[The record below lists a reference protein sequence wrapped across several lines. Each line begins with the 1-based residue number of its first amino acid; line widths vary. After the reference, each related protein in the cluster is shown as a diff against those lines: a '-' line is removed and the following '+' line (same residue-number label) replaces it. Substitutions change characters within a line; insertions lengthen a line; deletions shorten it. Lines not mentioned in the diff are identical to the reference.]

1 MDTARE
7 NITREVGSRIR
18 YARKSRGMSMDE
30 LAQAIY
36 KTRSA
41 ISKYENGQISVDI
54 ATLYDIANALK
65 VSIYD
70 LLYRNTPDID
80 QEYNAEVPAFFR
92 EVSQLYMYFF
102 DGRVNRAQCTVIDIF
117 PTEESSTAEV
127 LMYMNIKDLA
137 HYRVCESTYHGT
149 MTHYEA
155 FSAMLFQNDDMPM
168 DKYQIGRR
176 NCICFGSRPRAA
188 CRSFAEP
195 KAVFRPPRRSRSRAS
210 RQRRSPPLRALR
222 QPWECADNAACRY
235 ARSPAPRP

>member
-102 DGRVNRAQCTVIDIF
+102 DGPVHRDRYIPHGGEQHGRG
-117 PTEESSTAEV
+117 
-127 LMYMNIKDLA
+127 A
-137 HYRVCESTYHGT
+137 HVHEHQG
-149 MTHYEA
+149 
-155 FSAMLFQNDDMPM
+155 P
-168 DKYQIGRR
+168 G
-176 NCICFGSRPRAA
+176 
-188 CRSFAEP
+188 
-195 KAVFRPPRRSRSRAS
+195 
-210 RQRRSPPLRALR
+210 PLPGL
-222 QPWECADNAACRY
+222 
-235 ARSPAPRP
+235 

>member
-92 EVSQLYMYFF
+92 DASQLYMYI
-102 DGRVNRAQCTVIDIF
+102 CT
-117 PTEESSTAEV
+117 SSTAGSTVPSV
-127 LMYMNIKDLA
+127 LSSIY
-137 HYRVCESTYHGT
+137 S
-149 MTHYEA
+149 
-155 FSAMLFQNDDMPM
+155 P
-168 DKYQIGRR
+168 RR
-176 NCICFGSRPRAA
+176 RAARPR
-188 CRSFAEP
+188 CS
-195 KAVFRPPRRSRSRAS
+195 
-210 RQRRSPPLRALR
+210 
-222 QPWECADNAACRY
+222 CT
-235 ARSPAPRP
+235 

>member
-92 EVSQLYMYFF
+92 EVSQLYIYVLLRRPGQPCPVYCHRYIPHGGEQH
-102 DGRVNRAQCTVIDIF
+102 GRG
-117 PTEESSTAEV
+117 
-127 LMYMNIKDLA
+127 A
-137 HYRVCESTYHGT
+137 HVHEHQG
-149 MTHYEA
+149 
-155 FSAMLFQNDDMPM
+155 P
-168 DKYQIGRR
+168 G
-176 NCICFGSRPRAA
+176 
-188 CRSFAEP
+188 
-195 KAVFRPPRRSRSRAS
+195 
-210 RQRRSPPLRALR
+210 PLPGL
-222 QPWECADNAACRY
+222 
-235 ARSPAPRP
+235 

>member
-137 HYRVCESTYHGT
+137 HYRVCESTYHPLMPSAAKRLLSKT
-149 MTHYEA
+149 PLSIDKALVQELKISKEDIRLMKHYNM
-155 FSAMLFQNDDMPM
+155 FVM
-168 DKYQIGRR
+168 
-176 NCICFGSRPRAA
+176 
-188 CRSFAEP
+188 
-195 KAVFRPPRRSRSRAS
+195 V
-210 RQRRSPPLRALR
+210 
-222 QPWECADNAACRY
+222 
-235 ARSPAPRP
+235 

>member
-92 EVSQLYMYFF
+92 EVSQLYI
-102 DGRVNRAQCTVIDIF
+102 CT
-117 PTEESSTAEV
+117 SSTAG
-127 LMYMNIKDLA
+127 
-137 HYRVCESTYHGT
+137 ST
-149 MTHYEA
+149 A
-155 FSAMLFQNDDMPM
+155 PSAP
-168 DKYQIGRR
+168 
-176 NCICFGSRPRAA
+176 
-188 CRSFAEP
+188 
-195 KAVFRPPRRSRSRAS
+195 
-210 RQRRSPPLRALR
+210 
-222 QPWECADNAACRY
+222 
-235 ARSPAPRP
+235 

>member
-80 QEYNAEVPAFFR
+80 PPF
-92 EVSQLYMYFF
+92 S
-102 DGRVNRAQCTVIDIF
+102 GRSPNYICT
-117 PTEESSTAEV
+117 SSTAG
-127 LMYMNIKDLA
+127 
-137 HYRVCESTYHGT
+137 ST
-149 MTHYEA
+149 A
-155 FSAMLFQNDDMPM
+155 PSAP
-168 DKYQIGRR
+168 
-176 NCICFGSRPRAA
+176 
-188 CRSFAEP
+188 
-195 KAVFRPPRRSRSRAS
+195 
-210 RQRRSPPLRALR
+210 
-222 QPWECADNAACRY
+222 
-235 ARSPAPRP
+235 

>member
-7 NITREVGSRIR
+7 NITREVGSCIR

-102 DGRVNRAQCTVIDIF
+102 DGRVNRTQCTVIDIF

-127 LMYMNIKDLA
+127 LMYMNIKNLA

-149 MTHYEA
+149 LTHYEA

-168 DKYQIGRR
+168 DKYQIGIPQPYMDDDRKWVLTYGIS
-176 NCICFGSRPRAA
+176 CRPLMPSAA
-188 CRSFAEP
+188 KRLLSKTP
-195 KAVFRPPRRSRSRAS
+195 LSIDKALVQELKISKEDIRLMKHYNMFVMV
-210 RQRRSPPLRALR
+210 
-222 QPWECADNAACRY
+222 
-235 ARSPAPRP
+235 